1 MADEIQTSIQFVLG
15 GVCGASI
22 GVILLCHLFG
32 WHQRQAFGK
41 AIKLFLGLFTTLVLT
56 FVFARLFDLWMITA
70 DHPQQSLELLRVI
83 SNFAIVAA
91 IGGGIAYLARQQA
104 EQSRRQERPEI
115 LNRSDRSRYFA
126 RLGED

>member
-15 GVCGASI
+15 GVCGAGI
-22 GVILLCHLFG
+22 GVVLLCYLFG

-83 SNFAIVAA
+83 SNFAIAAA
-91 IGGGIAYLARQQA
+91 IGSGIAYLAQHQA
-104 EQSRRQERPEI
+104 DLARRPERQD
-115 LNRSDRSRYFA
+115 LNRHDRGRYFA